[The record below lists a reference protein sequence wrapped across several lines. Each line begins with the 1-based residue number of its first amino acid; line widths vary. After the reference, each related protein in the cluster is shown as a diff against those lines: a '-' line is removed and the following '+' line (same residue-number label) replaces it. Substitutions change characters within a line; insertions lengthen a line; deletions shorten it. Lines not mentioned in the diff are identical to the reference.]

1 MDVSSFFNLMN
12 RIAVAYNNT
21 TNPQDKAVLKQM
33 FIAMYDHITDQG
45 VAYGSCLGNITHYGY
60 SFRTFFTAY
69 FLMKEV
75 FKEIGKQEEAEKAML
90 WYSTVNDVYNKP
102 QTAGIDI
109 DFFNTLSTGRI
120 ASILFMEDTPEK
132 VQYLKS
138 FSRWID
144 NGCLPAEGL
153 NDAFK
158 ADGSASVSY
167 THLTLPTKA

>member
-1 MDVSSFFNLMN
+1 
-12 RIAVAYNNT
+12 
-21 TNPQDKAVLKQM
+21 
-33 FIAMYDHITDQG
+33 
-45 VAYGSCLGNITHYGY
+45 
-60 SFRTFFTAY
+60 
-69 FLMKEV
+69 
-75 FKEIGKQEEAEKAML
+75 ML

-144 NGCLPAEGL
+144 NGCFPAEGL
-153 NDAFK
+153 NDGNKPKGPIEPVGGLAGLIRQIE
-158 ADGSASVSY
+158 AVGGVVTIEWTPRYS
-167 THLTLPTKA
+167 LTVKLICTC

>member
-1 MDVSSFFNLMN
+1 
-12 RIAVAYNNT
+12 
-21 TNPQDKAVLKQM
+21 
-33 FIAMYDHITDQG
+33 MYDHITDQG

-132 VQYLKS
+132 QFRFEKETKHFEEKWGEQMSKGDPYY
-138 FSRWID
+138 
-144 NGCLPAEGL
+144 NP
-153 NDAFK
+153 N
-158 ADGSASVSY
+158 
-167 THLTLPTKA
+167 LTLLENNFDLRHPCNKRV